1 MDLAPGIIADSLA
14 PGEKVESLK
23 NERPDNKI
31 TDFRANQLKAVAG
44 GTNAGYSSFA
54 KDFEGSYSSQRQ
66 ELVEQDRV
74 YKLLRGQFVSSVVQ
88 RVYKGFIDVSNL
100 QGLLQLAGADPL
112 TIYDAAHVGLGMPY
126 IEPKRE
132 TDSDEKL
139 VQAGFK
145 SKTQV
150 ILGRG
155 DNPREVA
162 RQIEAEREHDN
173 EMEMVFSS
181 DFANSSSGGG
191 DVVGE
196 VGDDDIVGGA
206 PVAADEDDTNG
217 EDADRYVIG
226 RKYEDDDGL
235 IYEFTEGGF
244 RLITQDHVS
253 VA

>member
-1 MDLAPGIIADSLA
+1 
-14 PGEKVESLK
+14 
-23 NERPDNKI
+23 
-31 TDFRANQLKAVAG
+31 
-44 GTNAGYSSFA
+44 
-54 KDFEGSYSSQRQ
+54 
-66 ELVEQDRV
+66 
-74 YKLLRGQFVSSVVQ
+74 VQ
-88 RVYKGFIDVSNL
+88 RVYKFFIDVSNL
-100 QGLLQLAGADPL
+100 QGLLQLSGADPL
-112 TIYDAAHVGLGMPY
+112 TVHDAEHVGLGMPY

-173 EMEMVFSS
+173 EKEMIFSS
-181 DFANSSSGGG
+181 DFSHSSGG
-191 DVVGE
+191 DTVGE
-196 VGDDDIVGGA
+196 NANNAGAA

-244 RLITQDHVS
+244 RLITQDHAS